1 MLTLLAALGCT
12 DPAPTPTPEPELP
25 SSVQEDPLP
34 SLPEA
39 TPAVPLGAAIDLPWP
54 AEPPCAQ
61 FARVQVSGA
70 FLERPDGSL
79 LTTEGHQ
86 RARFVDPEDFV
97 AGLVIRPDLDPVHID
112 ANCADPREKLVW
124 SCTADSGCTLEQQRI
139 GGPPEL
145 PRVLA
150 SLDRPSLAKATPT
163 AAQAKDL
170 APVVRA
176 AVAHSIALLEDCQD
190 KGCQSA
196 PLLSALESWRGPLPE
211 PEILDGPPW
220 KLIYVQGEDA
230 AQRELHFS
238 CQSSVCTLRLVGGAG
253 MRLDLRAG
261 TQSLYVMPGRLDYR
275 DEGLGPRVAYSGRL
289 VALKTPPA
297 E

>member
-12 DPAPTPTPEPELP
+12 DPAPTPPPEPELP
-25 SSVQEDPLP
+25 SSVQVDPP

-39 TPAVPLGAAIDLPWP
+39 TPEAELGPPIEMPWP
-54 AEPPCAQ
+54 EQAPCTQ
-61 FARVQVSGA
+61 FQRVQISGA
-70 FLERPDGSL
+70 YLERPDGSL
-79 LTTEGHQ
+79 LATQGQQ
-86 RARFVDPEDFV
+86 RARFVDPASFV
-97 AGLVIRPDLDPVHID
+97 AGLVLRPDLDPVHID
-112 ANCADPREKLVW
+112 ATCADPREKLVW

-139 GGPPEL
+139 GVPPDL
-145 PRVLA
+145 PPVLA
-150 SLDRPSLAKATPT
+150 SLDRPGLAADTPT

-176 AVAHSIALLEDCQD
+176 AVAHSVTLLEDCQG

-196 PLLSALESWRGPLPE
+196 PLLAALETWSGPLPE

-220 KLIYVQGEDA
+220 KLIYVQGEDTSK
-230 AQRELHFS
+230 RELHFS
-238 CQSSVCTLRLVGGAG
+238 CQPSSCTLRLVGGAG

-289 VALKTPPA
+289 VALKTAPA